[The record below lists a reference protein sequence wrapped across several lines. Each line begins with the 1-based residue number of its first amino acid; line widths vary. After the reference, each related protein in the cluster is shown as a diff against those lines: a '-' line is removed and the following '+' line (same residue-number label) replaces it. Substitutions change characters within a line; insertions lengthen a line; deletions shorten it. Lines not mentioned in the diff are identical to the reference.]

1 MYKIKVEKWD
11 MDECANSPG
20 IISAICAEFAK
31 RRKPMAIPEGAEI
44 MLLTP
49 DELRALSPD
58 IALFNF
64 YGESVERTDA
74 LADGDMRGG
83 HLAVGYLC

>member
-1 MYKIKVEKWD
+1 MYKIKVEKSD
-11 MDECANSPG
+11 IDQYVNEPG
-20 IISAICAEFAK
+20 IIGTIAAEFAK
-31 RRKPMAIPEGAEI
+31 RRKPMSIPEGAEI

-58 IALFNF
+58 VALFNF

-74 LADGDMRGG
+74 LADGDTRGG
-83 HLAVGYLC
+83 HLAIGYLC